1 MRKGGDKMKY
11 EIEII
16 DLLEEACDED
26 EGYLLCEE
34 G

>member
-1 MRKGGDKMKY
+1 MKY

-16 DLLEEACDED
+16 DLVEEEEIVDDE
-26 EGYLLCEE
+26 YLLCEE